1 MKRLVLMSVLGLA
14 IAGAA
19 VAACSNL
26 GQLGDALE
34 PYTPKLHFKE
44 LSLQGIDFQHVD
56 VDFVF
61 QIDNPNPLNVKLAT
75 FSYALGLEGV
85 EFLKGVNNDGVALKA
100 KGSSELALPVSVR
113 FEDLFKL
120 VGAVDGKDDIAFSL
134 AGDFG
139 FNTPVGV
146 AKVPY
151 KEEGR
156 FPVIHAPDVSLEG
169 IRMGK
174 LDLLSQTATLNLDVG
189 LANDHG
195 GSALSFDAFDY
206 KVDLGASQVAAGLVD
221 SIAAAAPDKKQVVT
235 IPINLNLR
243 SVGAAIVSAVTKKT
257 ALDVKLGATVKV
269 GTPFGQVPLS
279 IDETGN
285 LSIR

>member
-1 MKRLVLMSVLGLA
+1 MSVLGLA

>member
-1 MKRLVLMSVLGLA
+1 MKRLLLTSVLGLSLTGVA
-14 IAGAA
+14 F
-19 VAACSNL
+19 AACSNL
-26 GQLGDALE
+26 GTLGDALE

-75 FSYALGLEGV
+75 FSYALGFEGV
-85 EFLKGVNNDGVALKA
+85 EFLKGVNDDGVALKA
-100 KGSSELALPVSVR
+100 RGTSELALPVSVR

-120 VGAVDGKDDIAFSL
+120 VGATSGKDEIAFSL

-139 FNTPVGV
+139 FNTPLGV
-146 AKVPY
+146 ARVPY
-151 KEEGR
+151 REEGR

-169 IRMGK
+169 LRMGK
-174 LDLLSQTATLNLDVG
+174 LDLLGQSATLNLDVG
-189 LANDHG
+189 LTNARG
-195 GSALSFDAFDY
+195 GSALTFDAFDY
-206 KVDLGASQVAAGLVD
+206 KVELGATQVAAGLVD
-221 SIAAAAPDKKQVVT
+221 SIAAAPPDGKQVVT

-243 SVGAAIVSAVTKKT
+243 SLGAAIVAAVTKKSS
-257 ALDVKLGATVKV
+257 LDVALGATVKV

-279 IDETGN
+279 IDERGD
-285 LSIR
+285 LAIR